1 MPKFV
6 NRRKQAASRGGGG
19 RGRPYNKRG
28 GGRGRGRGRGG
39 GGRFDRERS
48 GRRQEREPSPPPAAP
63 PPPVWRPD
71 SESEEEEPSALE
83 EVLRLV
89 GGATRRTVAVESDE
103 DMSSEEEGGE
113 DGEDGGEEEE
123 DRVAGSA
130 GESDGSE
137 GDAEESE
144 DADAAEAEASE
155 GSEGSGGEEAS
166 DEEGEEV
173 DEEEDADSA
182 MEDEAEDDELPSD
195 KDKEDTEDAPVTPF
209 LRHFELNLPDAVG
222 EFLQTATRWQS
233 ERLQWPALGTLM
245 AQHRPVEEVAPA
257 PAAAQT
263 VGEEETLGR
272 LYSTPVARNDESP
285 ESYNI
290 RQQIAANVSTMNE
303 KLFDSPMTEL
313 QREVLSVI
321 GEYRDFYYPHR
332 TLANEDQLR
341 VAYCAHALS
350 HVLRTRARI
359 VHHNSKVSKK
369 EEVPD
374 SYRDQG
380 LTRPKVL
387 VVAPFKHSAHRII
400 NTLISLLQPAGQ
412 SSVMRYKRFVQDF
425 GDGDAPPPAP
435 EKVSRPADFLA
446 TFAGNTDDAF
456 RIGLQVTKKSMRLY
470 SDFYHSDIIVT
481 SPLGLRTVLGA
492 DGEPDRD
499 VDFLNSIE
507 LLIID
512 QTDVFLMQNWE
523 HVLHMLDHL
532 HLQPRDSHGV
542 DFSRV
547 RYWTLN
553 GWQKLYRQTLVFSAL
568 PTPEI
573 NALVS
578 RHCHNYAGRVVV
590 QNPELVGSIQQ
601 VVTQVPQAFQRFWS
615 ESLASE
621 PDERFQFFLDKI
633 LPQYRDGQMS
643 HTMLLVPS
651 YFDFVRIRN
660 HFIKET
666 VNFVQCCE
674 YTKDGRVSRARDMFF
689 HGKRHILLYTERFH
703 FFRRYRIKGIR
714 HVIFYGLPLYPQ
726 IYSEIMNLM
735 QDMYQNRRAARNSG
749 GMTCTVLF
757 SRFDRLKLARVVGAD
772 RAAAMI
778 DSEKQVHM
786 FITGEA

>member
-39 GGRFDRERS
+39 GGRLDRERS

-63 PPPVWRPD
+63 PPPVWRPE

-103 DMSSEEEGGE
+103 DMSAEEEGGE

-123 DRVAGSA
+123 DRVTGSA
-130 GESDGSE
+130 GESEGSE

-144 DADAAEAEASE
+144 DADAAEAQASD
-155 GSEGSGGEEAS
+155 GSDDSDGEEAS

-173 DEEEDADSA
+173 DGEEDDADSA
-182 MEDEAEDDELPSD
+182 MEEEAEEEELSSD

-272 LYSTPVARNDESP
+272 LYSTPAARSDESP

-290 RQQIAANVSTMNE
+290 RQQIAANVGAMNE

-313 QREVLSVI
+313 QREMLSVI

-387 VVAPFKHSAHRII
+387 VVAPFKHSAYRII

-456 RIGLQVTKKSMRLY
+456 RIGLQ
-470 SDFYHSDIIVT
+470 
-481 SPLGLRTVLGA
+481 
-492 DGEPDRD
+492 
-499 VDFLNSIE
+499 
-507 LLIID
+507 
-512 QTDVFLMQNWE
+512 MQNWE

-757 SRFDRLKLARVVGAD
+757 SRFDRLKLARVVGAE